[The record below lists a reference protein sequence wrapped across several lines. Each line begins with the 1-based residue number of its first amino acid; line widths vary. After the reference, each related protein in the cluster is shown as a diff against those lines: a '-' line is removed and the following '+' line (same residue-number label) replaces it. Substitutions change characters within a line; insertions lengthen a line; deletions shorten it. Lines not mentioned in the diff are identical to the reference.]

1 MENTIVGERSQ
12 AKKATHLFEMSRI
25 GKSGKFL
32 DIQGSLVLAEGW

>member
-1 MENTIVGERSQ
+1 MENAIVGERSQ

-25 GKSGKFL
+25 GKFL